1 MKGVMAMT
9 LRVHKFFIFALLL
22 LFVFS
27 QNAHAKLLEDVLK
40 DFRAKLYAYFKNQPD
55 PILPIFIP
63 AGEIPGDVYRD
74 AFGGF
79 FARQKDCFDGPEVIQ
94 APSKLLRVLDTSSS
108 DFTGGYGGKFSEI
121 AKASAD
127 LGFALDQR
135 VEIRFDDL
143 TNHVCSD
150 FQLKSTFRSNKEGCA
165 PVAKLMSDP
174 GEGNSALILGQ
185 VLIGSQIMETTA
197 SLSFSGQAEGQVNLD
212 TVKKKLGLLA
222 KALEKIGLSLDLISK
237 IEAGGSHMAQTKISL
252 TDPRKLPIGYR
263 PAFVSQQHLDEILL
277 YIEKGTLSNMED
289 YILRTDRVI
298 VAAKEWSFL
307 VKPTRQF
314 VTEMVSGKLVPFNNE
329 NPQHIKYLR
338 GVGLILS
345 VGTEAE
351 AQQSK

>member
-1 MKGVMAMT
+1 MT
-9 LRVHKFFIFALLL
+9 LRIHKFFVFALLL
-22 LFVFS
+22 FVIFS
-27 QNAHAKLLEDVLK
+27 QNVHAKLLEDVLK

-63 AGEIPGDVYRD
+63 AGEVPGDVYRD

-79 FARQKDCFDGPEVIQ
+79 FARQNDCFKGPEVIQ
-94 APSKLLRVLDTSSS
+94 APSKLLRVLDTTSS
-108 DFTGGYGGKFSEI
+108 DFTGGYKGRFVEI

-127 LGFALDQR
+127 LGFALEQR
-135 VEIRFDDL
+135 IEIRFDDV
-143 TNHVCSD
+143 TNYVCSD
-150 FQLKSTFRSNKEGCA
+150 LQLKSTFRSNKKDCV
-165 PVAKLMSDP
+165 PVAKLMNDP

-212 TVKKKLGLLA
+212 TVKEKLGLLA

-237 IEAGGSHMAQTKISL
+237 IEAAGSHTAQTKISL

-263 PAFVSQQHLDEILL
+263 PAFVSQQHLDKILM
-277 YIEKGTLSNMED
+277 YIEKGTLSNMEE
-289 YILRTDRVI
+289 YILKTDRVI

-307 VKPTRQF
+307 VIPTREF
-314 VTEMVSGKLVPFNNE
+314 VKEMVSGKLVPFDEE
-329 NPQHIKYLR
+329 NPQHIKYLK